1 MYDEHFGL
9 KETPFT
15 IAPDPRFLYMSER
28 HREALAHLVYGF
40 EMDGGFI
47 LLTGEVGTG
56 KTTISRCLLEQL
68 PENTS
73 VAMVLN
79 PKLSA
84 SELLET
90 ICDELHID
98 YPDGEVSL
106 KAFIDRING
115 YLLDCNAQGRK
126 TVVIVEEAQNL
137 ELEVLELLRL
147 LTNLETNQRKL
158 LQIIMIGQPEL
169 LTLLARPELRQLE
182 QRITARYHLLPL
194 SKNDSIDYV
203 KHRLGVAGVKDPL
216 FSAAVLKKVYEY
228 TGGIPRKINLLCD
241 RAMLGAYVENR
252 RYIDKKIVARAAQE
266 VFGRKDK
273 KRYVAKKTVAWSIV
287 VITLV
292 VGGAG
297 LSAAY
302 YKRNQ
307 STELTA
313 GLQRTPD
320 VASVAGTQASRQLS
334 TITNTESGTTQN
346 TDAALNFL
354 DTQSIKDS
362 KQSAYVALFYEW
374 GELYNPETGG
384 RPCDH
389 AISKG
394 LNCLFKNGNLRSL
407 RHLNRPA
414 VLKLLTP
421 SGKPLYVT
429 ITALDNQLAKIIVDG
444 QYTNIQVYDL
454 EKRWFGDYTVLWR
467 TPPHYSGTLRPGTQG
482 PDVQWLA
489 SQLAEINGDTI
500 SPNRLVSYDASLIEQ
515 VKLFQLRQGLES
527 DGVAGVQTLIR
538 LNSVINKSVPRL
550 VNELSID
557 SDSNRGRSS
566 VQSRL
571 NAG

>member
-68 PENTS
+68 PDNTS

-90 ICDELHID
+90 ICDELNIE
-98 YPDGEVSL
+98 YPPGEVSL
-106 KAFIDRING
+106 KGFIDRING
-115 YLLDCNAQGRK
+115 YLLECNAQGRK

-137 ELEVLELLRL
+137 ELDVLELLRL

-169 LTLLARPELRQLE
+169 LKILARPELRQLE

-194 SKNDSIDYV
+194 SKKDSVDYV

-216 FSAAVLKKVYEY
+216 FSFAVLKKVYDY

-252 RYIDKKIVARAAQE
+252 RYIDKKILARAAQE
-266 VFGRKDK
+266 VFGKTEK
-273 KRYVAKKTVAWSIV
+273 KLYFAKKTAAWSV
-287 VITLV
+287 VIAALV

-302 YKRNQ
+302 YQRNHGEALAVAPDAN
-307 STELTA
+307 S
-313 GLQRTPD
+313 D
-320 VASVAGTQASRQLS
+320 VAPESR
-334 TITNTESGTTQN
+334 IESNGIRQ
-346 TDAALNFL
+346 TDAKAEPAVLPKTDAFL
-354 DTQSIKDS
+354 DIVDTQLVKNS
-362 KQSAYVALFYEW
+362 KQSAFVALFYEW
-374 GELYNPETGG
+374 GELYNPEMGI

-389 AISKG
+389 AIAKG
-394 LNCLFKNGNLRSL
+394 LNCLFRNGNLRSL
-407 RHLNRPA
+407 QHLNRPA
-414 VLKLLTP
+414 VLKLLTQ
-421 SGKPLYVT
+421 SGKALYVT
-429 ITALDNQLAKIIVDG
+429 IISLEDELAKIIVDG
-444 QYTNIQVYDL
+444 QNARIHVASL

-467 TPPHYSGTLRPGTQG
+467 APPHYSGTLRPGTQG
-482 PDVQWLA
+482 PGVQWLA
-489 SQLAEINGDTI
+489 SQLAEISGSTI
-500 SPNRLVSYDASLIEQ
+500 SSNGMVSYDASLIEQ

-538 LNSVINKSVPRL
+538 LNSVINKNVPRL
-550 VNELSID
+550 MDDLSAD
-557 SDSNRGRSS
+557 NNASRSS
-566 VQSRL
+566 RL
-571 NAG
+571 LDAGPG

>member
-68 PENTS
+68 PDNTN

-79 PKLSA
+79 PKVS
-84 SELLET
+84 SNELLET

-98 YPDGEVSL
+98 YPAGAASL

-115 YLLDCNAQGRK
+115 YLLESNAMGRK
-126 TVVIVEEAQNL
+126 VVVIVEEAQNL
-137 ELEVLELLRL
+137 AFDVLEQLRL

-158 LQIIMIGQPEL
+158 LQIILIGQPEL

-194 SKNDSIDYV
+194 SKKDSIDYV

-216 FSAAVLKKVYEY
+216 FSFAVLKKVYDY
-228 TGGIPRKINLLCD
+228 SGGIPRKINLLCD

-252 RYIDKKIVARAAQE
+252 RYIDKKILKRAALE
-266 VFGRKDK
+266 VFGNAGKNI
-273 KRYVAKKTVAWSIV
+273 YFAKKTMVWTAV
-287 VITLV
+287 VSVLV

-297 LSAAY
+297 FSAAY
-302 YKRNQ
+302 YRNHSAELV
-307 STELTA
+307 STLEGGNNDPVVAAVMA
-313 GLQRTPD
+313 GSSEDAL
-320 VASVAGTQASRQLS
+320 VQAD
-334 TITNTESGTTQN
+334 E
-346 TDAALNFL
+346 FL
-354 DTQSIKDS
+354 DFIDAQPVGNS
-362 KQSAYVALFYEW
+362 KQLAFSALFYEW
-374 GELYNPETGG
+374 GELYDPKTGG
-384 RPCDH
+384 RPCDY
-389 AISKG
+389 AAAKG

-414 VLKLLTP
+414 ILKLLTQ

-429 ITALDNQLAKIIVDG
+429 IISLKDQVAKLIVSS
-444 QYTNIQVYDL
+444 QTKHTSVANL
-454 EKRWFGDYTVLWR
+454 EKRWFGDYTVLWHS
-467 TPPHYSGTLRPGTQG
+467 PPHYTGPLRPGAQG
-482 PDVQWLA
+482 PGVEWLA
-489 SQLAEINGDTI
+489 TQLAEVSGGAISSNGM
-500 SPNRLVSYDASLIEQ
+500 VSYDSSLIAQ
-515 VKLFQLRQGLES
+515 VKLFQLKQGLES
-527 DGVAGVQTLIR
+527 DGIAGAQTLIH
-538 LNSVINKSVPRL
+538 LNSVTSKSVPRL
-550 VNELSID
+550 M
-557 SDSNRGRSS
+557 
-566 VQSRL
+566 
-571 NAG
+571 